1 MQPTGSFKVRGAFS
15 DLTKASIP
23 TIGVA
28 AASGGNFGLAVA
40 YAAAFSVIRPRCSFP
55 RHHPTRRSEGSPTSG
70 RMSESSPAITKP
82 RSPLRANGA
91 REAGAYEVHAYDHPD
106 VVAGQGTCG
115 KEILEQVRDADS
127 ILVAVGGGGL
137 IAGIATWARDGVSV
151 VGVESEGCPALH
163 EARDAGKPVDVTV
176 GGIAASALGRPG
188 SATTLGG

>member
-1 MQPTGSFKVRGAFS
+1 MFVPETSPDEKIRRIADLGADVRVV
-15 DLTKASIP
+15 L
-23 TIGVA
+23 
-28 AASGGNFGLAVA
+28 
-40 YAAAFSVIRPRCSFP
+40 
-55 RHHPTRRSEGSPTSG
+55 
-70 RMSESSPAITKP
+70 AITKP
-82 RSPLRANGA
+82 RFATSREWST
-91 REAGAYEVHAYDHPD
+91 EAGAYEVHAYDHPD

-176 GGIAASALGRPG
+176 GGIAAALGEPG